1 MALEWKD
8 VIESFVKFG
17 ADIKDN
23 TEAGKIKKGYFI
35 GIDSN
40 GKAVLAD
47 SGEGDASAVEARG
60 VALDDGTYGTS
71 DTTAYFS
78 RIAFVREGKLYGF
91 SGLTP
96 GGDVYLSSG
105 GGITQTAPTKSGA
118 IKQKVGFAL
127 SADTIWVDIQPAETV
142 S

>member
-17 ADIKDN
+17 ADIKDD
-23 TEAGKIKKGYFI
+23 TEAGNISRGYFL
-35 GIDSN
+35 GINSN

-47 SGEGDASAVEARG
+47 SGEGSDSAVEAKG
-60 VALDDGTYGTS
+60 AALDDGSYGTS
-71 DTTAYFS
+71 DKTVYYS

-96 GGDVYLSSG
+96 GADVYLSSG
-105 GGITQTAPTKSGA
+105 GGITQTVPTKSGA

-127 SADTIWVDIQPAETV
+127 SADTIWVDIQPAETLT
-142 S
+142 